1 MLSPLQLVKR
11 TPVTNCGKCGQPTCL
26 AYAAAVIKVGL
37 DPSACPFVNLVGLN
51 MDDLH
56 KASENVQQEKK
67 DLDFIRHL
75 KDKIAGLD
83 FAELA
88 PALGANFTD
97 NPKPALLL
105 NYLGQKVVISKD
117 DIIIDG
123 IEPEDHRDQI
133 LLYNYVSSGG
143 CSDLSDDW
151 LGLESL
157 PNSISKIKTLA
168 TYCEDRL
175 AQIFKA
181 DQPEVFENLIGDL
194 DGEIIKN
201 NSATFAAIIPVLP
214 MLPQYILFWQA
225 EPEDNFPARVKV
237 LFDKNVMDLLDIESL
252 VFSAE
257 RLADRITLFVKKLR
271 T

>member
-11 TPVTNCGKCGQPTCL
+11 TPVSNCGQCGQPTCL

-37 DPSACPFVNLVGLN
+37 NPSACPFIDLVDLNLEGLN
-51 MDDLH
+51 

-67 DLDFIRHL
+67 DLEFIRHL
-75 KDKIAGLD
+75 KAKIAPLN
-83 FAELA
+83 FAKSA
-88 PALGANFTD
+88 PGLGANFTD
-97 NPKPALLL
+97 NPQPALLL
-105 NYLGQKVVISKD
+105 NYLGQDVVISKD
-117 DIIIDG
+117 NIIIDG
-123 IEPEDHRDQI
+123 IEPEDHRDKI

-143 CSDLSDDW
+143 GRNLSNDW

-175 AQIFKA
+175 AQIFEP
-181 DQPEVFENLIGDL
+181 DQPKIFKNLIGKI
-194 DGEIIKN
+194 GGQIVQN
-201 NSATFAAIIPVLP
+201 NSATFTAIIPILP

-225 EPEDNFPARVKV
+225 EPEDNFPAKVKV
-237 LFDKNVMDLLDIESL
+237 LFDRFVMDFLDIESL

-257 RLADRITLFVKKLR
+257 RLADRITFCLDKSS
-271 T
+271 